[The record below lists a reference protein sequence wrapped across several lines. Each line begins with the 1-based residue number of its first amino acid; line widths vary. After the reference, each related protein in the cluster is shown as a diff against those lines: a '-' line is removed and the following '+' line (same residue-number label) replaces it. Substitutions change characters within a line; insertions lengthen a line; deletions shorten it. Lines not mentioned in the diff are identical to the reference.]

1 MKCQLCFDSRTWDS
15 KKCSSESQLGGWA
28 NPTADWANLTASW
41 ANPAVSWANP
51 AVSWANH
58 TDG

>member
-41 ANPAVSWANP
+41 ANPAVSWAN
-51 AVSWANH
+51 H